1 MNDSNYVALQKI
13 QECVR
18 DKAREPLLELLED
31 MQPVDKAEIFD
42 ELSEDDIAGI
52 FRLLDDEEAA
62 AVLEE
67 MDEAGYEALV
77 ERLGIARTSR
87 IVREMSTD
95 DAADLLSELP
105 PEKVSDILSHM
116 DQQDAQEVRALLYY
130 PEDTAGGLMTNEF
143 VSVSEDATVVEAI
156 DFIRD
161 HARDAETVYYIYVV
175 DENGKLVGTLSFRQ
189 LLLAKAEERL
199 LNVMVTNVISVQVA
213 TDQEEVARI
222 VAKYNFLAVPVVDI
236 YGKLLGI
243 VTVDDVIDVIHEEA
257 TEDMY
262 WAVGHT
268 STDVGELELG
278 IWQRAKRRMPWML
291 VLLLGGVLAGSIIQR
306 FADTLQSFWALA
318 FFIPVMAGTAG
329 NAATQSLAVILRGL
343 STGELNGKD
352 LWFVVLRESRVG
364 LLMGLG
370 CGFVLVFLAWLWQG
384 SPLLGVIAGVAL
396 TLNML
401 IAAMLGGLVPLVFN
415 KSRIDP
421 SIVSGPAMTTV
432 VDIVSMFIYFGL
444 ASLII
449 GKFS

>member
-18 DKAREPLLELLED
+18 NKAREPLLELLED

-77 ERLGIARTSR
+77 ERLGVARTSR
-87 IVREMSTD
+87 IIREMSTD

-116 DQQDAQEVRALLYY
+116 DQEDAQEVRDLLYY

-143 VSVSEDATVVEAI
+143 VSVSVEATVAEAI
-156 DFIRD
+156 DFIR
-161 HARDAETVYYIYVV
+161 HQARDAETVYYIYVV
-175 DENGKLVGTLSFRQ
+175 DGNGKLVGALFFRQ
-189 LLLAKAEERL
+189 LLLAKAEEQL
-199 LNVMVTNVISVQVA
+199 ANVMVTNVISVQVT

-257 TEDMY
+257 MEDMY

-268 STDVGELELG
+268 STDVGELELST
-278 IWQRAKRRMPWML
+278 WQRAKRRMPWML
-291 VLLLGGVLAGSIIQR
+291 VLLLGGVLAGTIIQR
-306 FADTLQSFWALA
+306 FTGILQSFWALA

-352 LWFVVLRESRVG
+352 LWWVVLRESRVG

-370 CGFVLVFLAWLWQG
+370 CGLVLSCLTWLWQG
-384 SPLLGVIAGVAL
+384 SSLLGVVTGAAL

-401 IAAMLGGLVPLVFN
+401 IAALLGGFVPLALK

-421 SIVSGPAMTTV
+421 SIISGPMITTA
-432 VDIVSMFIYFGL
+432 VDIASMLIYFWI
-444 ASLII
+444 AVLIMEN
-449 GKFS
+449 FP

>member
-18 DKAREPLLELLED
+18 DKAREPLLNLLED

-95 DAADLLSELP
+95 DAADLLSELSP
-105 PEKVSDILSHM
+105 DKVSDILSHM
-116 DQQDAQEVRALLYY
+116 DHQDAQEVRDLLYY

-143 VSVSEDATVVEAI
+143 VSVSEDSTVAEAI
-156 DFIRD
+156 NLVRD
-161 HARDAETVYYIYVV
+161 QARDAETVYYIYVV
-175 DENGKLVGTLSFRQ
+175 DENDKLVGTLSFRQ

-199 LNVMVTNVISVQVA
+199 CDVMITKVISVQAA

-257 TEDMY
+257 AEDMY

-268 STDVGELELG
+268 STDIGELELST
-278 IWQRAKRRMPWML
+278 WQRAKRRMPWML
-291 VLLLGGVLAGSIIQR
+291 VLLLGGLLAGSVIQR
-306 FADTLQSFWALA
+306 FTDTLQAFLVLT

-329 NAATQSLAVILRGL
+329 NVATQSLAVILRGL
-343 STGELNGKD
+343 STGELNSKD
-352 LWFVVLRESRVG
+352 LWCIVLRESRVG

-370 CGFVLVFLAWLWQG
+370 CGFVLALLAWLWQET
-384 SPLLGVIAGVAL
+384 PLLGVVTGAAL

-401 IAAMLGGLVPLVFN
+401 VAALLGGFIPLALK
-415 KSRIDP
+415 KSGIDP
-421 SIVSGPAMTTV
+421 AIVSGPFITTA

-444 ASLII
+444 ASLIMI
-449 GKFS
+449 NFP